1 MRRLSVKEFR
11 RRLQAKGAY
20 EPHEILKVLGLLIAR
35 MLCPQQRR
43 FSSHWSLV
51 EDGGIPAGNFGRFMG
66 RNRCQDILRDL
77 HFVDNEADRT
87 RDKLWK
93 LRPIVD
99 KLQER
104 FLSGW
109 TLPSVFS
116 FDEGVLPSTSR
127 RNTTRMFMPD
137 KPHRYGSK
145 MFMTCDSRTAYC
157 HR

>member
-1 MRRLSVKEFR
+1 MKP
-11 RRLQAKGAY
+11 KY
-20 EPHEILKVLGLLIAR
+20 ETHEILHTMGLLVAH
-35 MLCPQQRR
+35 MLCPHQRR
-43 FSSHWSLV
+43 FANHWSMT
-51 EDGGIPAGNFGRFMG
+51 EDGAVPAGTFGRFMS

-77 HFVDNEADRT
+77 HFVDNERDRT
-87 RDKLWK
+87 RDKMWK
-93 LRPIVD
+93 LRPVID
-99 KLQER
+99 KLQDR
-104 FLSGW
+104 FLAAW

-116 FDEGVLPSTSR
+116 FDEGVLPATSK